1 MRMDYVAPLQ
11 GIASRVSPGCTLFDY
26 MRKYRHVY
34 ARSRIM
40 ISDAEAQVMEVLW
53 AEQPLSAEDV
63 AARLA
68 GKVDWQLPTVKT
80 LLGRLMAKGAVAADK
95 DGRRFLY
102 RPLLAR
108 EDWVGEQSRSLLDRL
123 TGLLGGQLAPLV
135 AHFAE
140 QRPLSEADKAALRK
154 LLEEDRHGR

>member
-1 MRMDYVAPLQ
+1 MRMNYVGYRMDGAPL
-11 GIASRVSPGCTLFDY
+11 VSTRLANFDY
-26 MRKYRHVY
+26 MRKCNHVY
-34 ARSRIM
+34 TRSRIM

-53 AEQPLSAEDV
+53 AEQPLSADEV

-68 GKVDWQLPTVKT
+68 GKVDWQLATVKT

-108 EDWVGEQSRSLLDRL
+108 EAWVGDQSRGLLDRL
-123 TGLLGGQLAPLV
+123 AGLFGGQLTPLV
-135 AHFAE
+135 AQFAA
-140 QRPLSEADKAALRK
+140 QRPLSAEDRAALKK
-154 LLEEDRHGR
+154 LLEEQGDA

>member
-1 MRMDYVAPLQ
+1 
-11 GIASRVSPGCTLFDY
+11 
-26 MRKYRHVY
+26 
-34 ARSRIM
+34 M

-53 AEQPLSAEDV
+53 VEPPPQGLSADEV

-68 GKVDWQLPTVKT
+68 GKVDWQLSTVKT

-108 EDWVGEQSRSLLDRL
+108 EDWVAQQSGSLLDRL
-123 TGLLGGQLAPLV
+123 FGGQLAPLV
-135 AHFAE
+135 AQFGA
-140 QRPLSEADKAALRK
+140 QRKLTAADRAALQK
-154 LLEEDRHGR
+154 LLEEQGDD